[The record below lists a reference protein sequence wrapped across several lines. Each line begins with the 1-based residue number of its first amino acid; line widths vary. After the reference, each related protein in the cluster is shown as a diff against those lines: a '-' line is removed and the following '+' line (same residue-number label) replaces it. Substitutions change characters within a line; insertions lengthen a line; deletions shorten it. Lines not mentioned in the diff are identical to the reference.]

1 MDKETNIRLAKQY
14 MVESIYRSANVEGIG
29 VTFPETQVICEGMS
43 VAGHTVEDINAVTD
57 LKKAWQWVFANV
69 DEKISVQTLKKVNQ
83 LVGKYTVIN
92 AGIMRTEMDFMIR
105 VPTKNGDYYPP
116 LPPKE
121 EVIEKEIS
129 EMMETKDLQSAL
141 ELFCYIAKGQFFN
154 NGNKRTATVFV
165 NLYMI
170 QNGIGIFSIPVQ
182 KKLEFYEL
190 LADFYENEEK
200 KESLKCFLE
209 EFCITP
215 PLGQDESR

>member
-105 VPTKNGDYYPP
+105 VPTKNGDYYLP

-170 QNGIGIFSIPVQ
+170 QNGMGIFSIPVQ

-209 EFCITP
+209 TSSFLCSFISSGT
-215 PLGQDESR
+215 